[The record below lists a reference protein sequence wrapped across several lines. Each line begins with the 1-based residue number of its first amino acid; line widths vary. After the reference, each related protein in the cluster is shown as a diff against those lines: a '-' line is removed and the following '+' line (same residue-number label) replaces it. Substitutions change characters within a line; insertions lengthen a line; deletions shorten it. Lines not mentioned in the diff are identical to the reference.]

1 MVTLKRRVGASGA
14 IFLMGMAVSSAVY
27 FSARPV
33 HFQDSVLSSFL
44 SPGDNPRGYPAAAGG
59 IVIAGL
65 VLAPTAMI
73 FRRRT
78 SVIHRRWSAVGT
90 VFYAAGVL
98 AAILIGLLAPLRA
111 LDFSVHVVLAYA
123 AFMSLQAGICV
134 YLTIAAYGSKSRGLR
149 IFTAVEWI
157 LAVFVLA
164 LSFGFGPDW
173 PANTASCEWALCATI
188 AAGLWVLTNWCS

>member
-33 HFQDSVLSSFL
+33 HFQDSVLSNFL
-44 SPGDNPRGYPAAAGG
+44 SPDDNPHGYPASAAGT
-59 IVIAGL
+59 VIAGL
-65 VLAPTAMI
+65 VLAPTALI
-73 FRRRT
+73 F
-78 SVIHRRWSAVGT
+78 HRRISMIDRWWSAAGT
-90 VFYAAGVL
+90 VFYAMGVL
-98 AAILIGLLAPLRA
+98 AAILIGLLAPLSG
-111 LDFSVHVVLAYA
+111 LNFSVHLVLAYV
-123 AFMSLQAGICV
+123 AFMSLQIGICT
-134 YLTIAAYGSKSRGLR
+134 YLTIAAYGSKSRKLR
-149 IFTAVEWI
+149 IFTAVEWF

-173 PANTASCEWALCATI
+173 WANTAFCEWALCATI